1 MADTNLTSVAGGLK
15 RVYDKYIQSAQNLSA
30 KASQEIG
37 KASQNY
43 NPGGEGYFGAINDYG
58 NESGGAI
65 NEEESFRTI
74 DAEDYQ
80 QWKVLPKVNVWPI
93 QFSGLVAAAAQGG
106 EESFANLVVDALDRA
121 RDRLLSDENRQFFG
135 LGNGTLGAP
144 AGAYTSTMT
153 SITVNSVQ
161 YFRKNM
167 VIDIYS
173 GAVSTVSATRISF
186 VDRVNAVIG
195 LSAALGVNVDTT
207 CQIVKQNIRNSAPS
221 DGKEMMGLRGI
232 VDDSTDLTTFQNLRC
247 DSGQILE
254 WRSRRINASSANL
267 TSDLLQRL
275 IDDVATLDPDG
286 EEPDMLITHRLQRR
300 KYLDLVVPQKRYA
313 DGDMDTGF
321 KKLAFNGMELFL
333 DKDCQADTVY
343 AIRKDKIRKF
353 ELEPLGMGR
362 HEGSDIFLRLVN
374 QDVYQAYWRH
384 YCNYGTSSRLS
395 HGKIVSLAVP
405 TGITG

>member
-1 MADTNLTSVAGGLK
+1 MADTNLSSVAGGLK

-65 NEEESFRTI
+65 NEEEAFRTI

-80 QWKVLPKVNVWPI
+80 QWKVIPKVNVWPI

-106 EESFANLVVDALDRA
+106 EESFANLVVDSLDRA
-121 RDRLLSDENRQFFG
+121 RDRILADENRQFFG
-135 LGNGTLGAP
+135 VGNGLLGAP

-153 SITVNSVQ
+153 SVTVNSVQ

-173 GAVSTVSATRISF
+173 GATLTVAASRISF
-186 VDRVNAVIG
+186 VDRVNSVIG
-195 LSAALGVNVDTT
+195 LSAALGVNIDTT
-207 CQIVKQNIRNSAPS
+207 TQIVKQNIRVSPAS

-232 VDDSTDLTTFQNLRC
+232 VDDSTDLTTFQALRC

-254 WRSRRINASSANL
+254 WRARRIDAASANL

-275 IDDVATLDPDG
+275 IDDVGLLDPDG
-286 EEPDMLITHRLQRR
+286 DEPDMLITHRLQRR

-313 DGDMDTGF
+313 DGNMDTGF
-321 KKLAFNGMELFL
+321 KTLSFNGMDLFL
-333 DKDCQADTVY
+333 DKDCQTDTIY

-353 ELEPLGMGR
+353 ELEPLGMGK

-374 QDVYQAYWRH
+374 QDVFQAYWRH

-395 HGKIVSLAVP
+395 HGKLVSLKVP

>member
-1 MADTNLTSVAGGLK
+1 MANDTNITTVAGGLK
-15 RVYDKYIQSAQNLSA
+15 NVYDKYIQSAQNLSA

-43 NPGGEGYFGAINDYG
+43 NPGGNGYFGAINDYG

-80 QWKVLPKVNVWPI
+80 QWKVLPKIVVWPI

-135 LGNGTLGAP
+135 YGQGTLGSPSVSLSA
-144 AGAYTSTMT
+144 AAVTF
-153 SITVNSVQ
+153 TVNSVQ

-173 GAVSTVSATRISF
+173 GATLTVAGARISF
-186 VDRVNAVIG
+186 VDRVNSIIG
-195 LSAALGVNVDTT
+195 LSTSLQVVCDSTT
-207 CQIVKQNIRNSAPS
+207 QIVKQNIRASSPAA

-232 VDDSTDLTTFQNLRC
+232 VDDSTDLTTFQSL
-247 DSGQILE
+247 DATKIYE

-275 IDDVATLDPDG
+275 VDDVAILDPDG
-286 EEPDMLITHRLQRR
+286 EEPDMLIMHRQQRR

-321 KKLAFNGMELFL
+321 KKLSFNGTDLFL
-333 DKDCQADTVY
+333 DKDCQTDTVY

-353 ELEPLGMGR
+353 ELEALGMGR

-395 HGKIVSLAVP
+395 HGKIVSLATP
-405 TGITG
+405 TGVA

>member
-1 MADTNLTSVAGGLK
+1 MADTNLSSVAGGVK

-37 KASQNY
+37 KAAQNY
-43 NPGGEGYFGAINDYG
+43 SPGGEGYFGAINDYG

-74 DAEDYQ
+74 DSEDYQ
-80 QWKVLPKVNVWPI
+80 QWKVIPKVNVWPI

-106 EESFANLVVDALDRA
+106 DESFANLVVDALDRA

-135 LGNGTLGAP
+135 LGNGLLGAP
-144 AGAYTSTMT
+144 TSSISAGT
-153 SITVNSVQ
+153 SITVDSVQ

-167 VIDIYS
+167 VIDIFS
-173 GAVSTVSATRISF
+173 GATKTLDSARISY
-186 VDRVNAVIG
+186 VDRVNSVIG
-195 LSAALGVNVDTT
+195 LSVSLNGVVIDTT
-207 CQIVKQNIRNSAPS
+207 CAIVKENIRDSAPS

-232 VDDSTDLTTFQNLRC
+232 VDDSTDLTTFQSLRC

-254 WRSRRINASSANL
+254 WRARRINASSANL

-275 IDDVATLDPDG
+275 IDDVAILDPDG
-286 EEPDMLITHRLQRR
+286 EEPDMLIMHRKQRR

-321 KKLAFNGMELFL
+321 KKLSFNGLDMFL
-333 DKDCQADTVY
+333 DKDCQIDTVY
-343 AIRKDKIRKF
+343 ALRKDKIRKF
-353 ELEPLGMGR
+353 ELEALGMGR
-362 HEGSDIFLRLVN
+362 HEGSDVFLRLVN

-384 YCNYGTSSRLS
+384 YCNFGTSSRLS
-395 HGKIVSLAVP
+395 HGKIVSLATP
-405 TGITG
+405 TGVS

>member
-43 NPGGEGYFGAINDYG
+43 NPGGEGFFGAINDYG

-106 EESFANLVVDALDRA
+106 EESFANLVVDSLDRA
-121 RDRLLSDENRQFFG
+121 RDRLLADENRQFFG
-135 LGNGTLGAP
+135 MGTGVLGAP

-173 GAVSTVSATRISF
+173 GAVSTVSAIRISF
-186 VDRVNAVIG
+186 VDRVNSVIG
-195 LSAALGVNVDTT
+195 LSAALGVNVDSTT
-207 CQIVKQNIRNSAPS
+207 SIVKQNIKVSAPS

-321 KKLAFNGMELFL
+321 KKLSFNGMELFL
-333 DKDCQADTVY
+333 DKDCQTDVVY

-374 QDVYQAYWRH
+374 QDVFQAYWRH
-384 YCNYGTSSRLS
+384 YANYGTSSRLS

-405 TGITG
+405 SGISG

>member
-1 MADTNLTSVAGGLK
+1 MADTNLTSVAGGVK

-30 KASQEIG
+30 RASQEIG
-37 KASQNY
+37 KAAQNY
-43 NPGGEGYFGAINDYG
+43 SPGGAGYFGAINDYG

-80 QWKVLPKVNVWPI
+80 QWQVIPKVIVWPI
-93 QFSGLVAAAAQGG
+93 QFSGLVAAAAQGAD
-106 EESFANLVVDALDRA
+106 ESFANLVVDALDRA
-121 RDRLLSDENRQFFG
+121 RDRLLADENRQFFG
-135 LGNGTLGAP
+135 LGTGTLGSP
-144 AGAYTSTMT
+144 AAAYTSTMT

-161 YFRKNM
+161 YFRKNQ

-173 GAVSTVSATRISF
+173 GSTLTVAGSRISF
-186 VDRVNAVIG
+186 VDRVNSVLG
-195 LSAALGVNVDTT
+195 LSAALGVNIDTT
-207 CQIVKQNIRNSAPS
+207 TQIVKQNIRVSAPS

-232 VDDSTDLTTFQNLRC
+232 VDDSTDLLTFQALRA
-247 DSGQILE
+247 DSIYE
-254 WRSRRINASSANL
+254 WRSRRINAASANL

-275 IDDVATLDPDG
+275 IDDVAILDPDG
-286 EEPDMLITHRLQRR
+286 EEPDMLLMHRTQRR

-313 DGDMDTGF
+313 DGEMDTGF
-321 KKLAFNGMELFL
+321 KKLSFNGTDLFL
-333 DKDCQADTVY
+333 DKDNQTDTVY
-343 AIRKDKIRKF
+343 AIRKDKVRRF

-362 HEGSDIFLRLVN
+362 HEGSDVFLRLVN

-395 HGKIVSLAVP
+395 HGKLVSLAVP
-405 TGITG
+405 AGIS

>member
-1 MADTNLTSVAGGLK
+1 MADTNLTSVAGGVK

-30 KASQEIG
+30 RASQEIG
-37 KASQNY
+37 KAAQNY
-43 NPGGEGYFGAINDYG
+43 SPGGAGFYGAINDYG

-80 QWKVLPKVNVWPI
+80 QWVVTPKVIVWPI

-106 EESFANLVVDALDRA
+106 DESFANLVVDALDRA
-121 RDRLLSDENRQFFG
+121 RDRLLADENRQFFG
-135 LGNGTLGAP
+135 DGTGTLGAP

-153 SITVNSVQ
+153 SVTVNSVQ

-173 GAVSTVSATRISF
+173 GSTLTVSGSRISF
-186 VDRVNAVIG
+186 VDRVNSVIG

-207 CQIVKQNIRNSAPS
+207 TQIVKQNIRASSPPA
-221 DGKEMMGLRGI
+221 DGKEMMGLKGI
-232 VDDSTDLTTFQNLRC
+232 IDDSTSLTTFQSLRA
-247 DSGQILE
+247 DSIYE
-254 WRSRRINASSANL
+254 WRSRRIDASAANL

-275 IDDVATLDPDG
+275 LDDVGILDPDG
-286 EEPDMLITHRLQRR
+286 EEPDMLIAHRQQRR

-313 DGDMDTGF
+313 DGEMDTGF
-321 KKLAFNGMELFL
+321 KKLTFNGTELFL
-333 DKDCQADTVY
+333 DKDCQVDTIY
-343 AIRKDKIRKF
+343 ALRKDKIRRF
-353 ELEPLGMGR
+353 ELEPIGMGR
-362 HEGSDIFLRLVN
+362 HEGSDVFLRLVN

-395 HGKIVSLAVP
+395 HGKLVNLAKP
-405 TGITG
+405 TGIA

>member
-1 MADTNLTSVAGGLK
+1 MADTNLSSVAGGLK

-80 QWKVLPKVNVWPI
+80 QWKVTPKVNVWPI

-106 EESFANLVVDALDRA
+106 EESFANLVVDSLDRA
-121 RDRLLSDENRQFFG
+121 RDRLLADENRQFFG
-135 LGNGTLGAP
+135 YGAGVLGAP
-144 AGAYTSTMT
+144 AAAYTSTMT
-153 SITVNSVQ
+153 AITVNSVQ
-161 YFRKNM
+161 YFRKNQ

-173 GAVSTVSATRISF
+173 GAVSTVSALRISF

-207 CQIVKQNIRNSAPS
+207 CQIVKQNIKNSAPS

-232 VDDSTDLTTFQNLRC
+232 VDDSTDLTTFQSLRC

-254 WRSRRINASSANL
+254 WRSRRIAASSANL

-275 IDDVATLDPDG
+275 IDDVATLDPEG

-313 DGDMDTGF
+313 DGEMDTGF
-321 KKLAFNGMELFL
+321 KKLSFNGMELFL
-333 DKDCQADTVY
+333 DKDCQSDTVY

-353 ELEPLGMGR
+353 ELEPIGMGR

-384 YCNYGTSSRLS
+384 YANYGTSSRLS
-395 HGKIVSLAVP
+395 HGKIVGLAVP
-405 TGITG
+405 TGISG

>member
-37 KASQNY
+37 KAAQNY
-43 NPGGEGYFGAINDYG
+43 NPGGEGFFGAINDYG

-106 EESFANLVVDALDRA
+106 EESFANLVVDSLDRA
-121 RDRLLSDENRQFFG
+121 RDRLLADENRQFFG
-135 LGNGTLGAP
+135 SGTGVLGAP
-144 AGAYTSTMT
+144 AGNYTSTMT

-161 YFRKNM
+161 YFRKNQ

-173 GAVSTVSATRISF
+173 GAVSTVSGIRVSF

-195 LSAALGVNVDTT
+195 LSAALGVNIDTT
-207 CQIVKQNIRNSAPS
+207 TQIVKQNIKNSAPS
-221 DGKEMMGLRGI
+221 DGKEMMGLKGI
-232 VDDSTDLTTFQNLRC
+232 VDDTSELTTFQGLRA
-247 DSGQILE
+247 DQIYE
-254 WRSRRINASSANL
+254 WRSRRIDASAANL

-275 IDDVATLDPDG
+275 IDDVGTLDPDG
-286 EEPDMLITHRLQRR
+286 EEPDMLISHRLQRR

-321 KKLAFNGMELFL
+321 KKLSFNGMDLFL
-333 DKDCQADTVY
+333 DKDCQTDTIY
-343 AIRKDKIRKF
+343 ALRKDKIRKF
-353 ELEPLGMGR
+353 ELEALGMGR

-384 YCNYGTSSRLS
+384 YANYGTSSRLS
-395 HGKIVSLAVP
+395 HGKLVNLAKP
-405 TGITG
+405 SGISG